1 MNRWCSLTHTCMVTG
16 ISENVKQQNLIIIM
30 CLKRIVGDSIFSPSC
45 SPAFNTWTCMYT
57 WVLVLF
63 FVCVCV
69 YFFYFWPKSFFST
82 TFTSSRWATH
92 PDSLTCSFQIA
103 PWKLPSSGC
112 NYWRCWILFIRI
124 IFTCV
129 EDSGFPEV
137 HHTAQFSWSSS
148 PCTVVLG
155 ERELPWTAQP
165 WRDGHGD
172 CQQQVS
178 VLSSLTLTCH
188 GDCQQQVSVLS
199 SETVTL
205 KRCSRR
211 LASRWVFVL
220 SSVILNNHGD

>member
-1 MNRWCSLTHTCMVTG
+1 MLNF
-16 ISENVKQQNLIIIM
+16 IYQN
-30 CLKRIVGDSIFSPSC
+30 
-45 SPAFNTWTCMYT
+45 
-57 WVLVLF
+57 
-63 FVCVCV
+63 
-69 YFFYFWPKSFFST
+69 
-82 TFTSSRWATH
+82 H
-92 PDSLTCSFQIA
+92 
-103 PWKLPSSGC
+103 
-112 NYWRCWILFIRI
+112 
-124 IFTCV
+124 FTCV

-220 SSVILNNHGD
+220 SSVILNNHGDLASRSVFVLSSVTLNSHANKPADESVLNSETFNKWLWKLYRKPLNNPPDQESFFCL